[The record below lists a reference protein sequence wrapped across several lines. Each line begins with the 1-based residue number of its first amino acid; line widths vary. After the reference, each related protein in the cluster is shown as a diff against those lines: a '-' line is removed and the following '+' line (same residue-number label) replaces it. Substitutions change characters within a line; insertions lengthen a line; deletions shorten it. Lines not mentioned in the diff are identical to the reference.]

1 MTDSEPLPVADDGVS
16 HPILVGPA
24 PTPEAD
30 AMARARACGLEID
43 AALLKHRCA
52 LVSALSSEQVG
63 TDGSKVLITAR
74 PNVVPLR

>member
-1 MTDSEPLPVADDGVS
+1 MTDSEPVS
-16 HPILVGPA
+16 VTDTPDSPILAG

-30 AMARARACGLEID
+30 AMARARACGLEVD

-52 LVSALSSEQVG
+52 LVSSLSSEQVG
-63 TDGSKVLITAR
+63 TDGSKVLIAAR